1 MKLRPE
7 WIRRDVATRLYG
19 VDRPLIGLTG
29 GIATG
34 KTTVSHLLA
43 AAGLG
48 VINADLLVKEIYATE
63 EALQFVRGN
72 FPEVISDGGIDFR
85 HLRQKV
91 FSDADAKTKVEA
103 FIYQRLPAAFK
114 RAYDGCRSEVVIY
127 DVPLLFERGMEEFF
141 DVTVLVY
148 APRKIQRARLMK
160 RDGLLEDMADRIL
173 DQQMDIE
180 LKRSKSDLVIDNSHT
195 EEELRLEVQQFLRTI
210 LL

>member
-1 MKLRPE
+1 
-7 WIRRDVATRLYG
+7 
-19 VDRPLIGLTG
+19 
-29 GIATG
+29 
-34 KTTVSHLLA
+34 
-43 AAGLG
+43 
-48 VINADLLVKEIYATE
+48 
-63 EALQFVRGN
+63 
-72 FPEVISDGGIDFR
+72 
-85 HLRQKV
+85 
-91 FSDADAKTKVEA
+91 
-103 FIYQRLPAAFK
+103 
-114 RAYDGCRSEVVIY
+114 
-127 DVPLLFERGMEEFF
+127 VPLLFERGMEEFF